1 MRKHTK
7 KRNFRNA
14 ILFHWPMGKDFIED
28 IRLSTEIEEWCE
40 ENLTIGK
47 VVVGNMIISIESDID
62 ATAFNIRWL

>member
-40 ENLTIGK
+40 ENLHDDFTS
-47 VVVGNMIISIESDID
+47 GNDGIYIYEID
-62 ATAFNIRWL
+62 DMMAYKLRWT